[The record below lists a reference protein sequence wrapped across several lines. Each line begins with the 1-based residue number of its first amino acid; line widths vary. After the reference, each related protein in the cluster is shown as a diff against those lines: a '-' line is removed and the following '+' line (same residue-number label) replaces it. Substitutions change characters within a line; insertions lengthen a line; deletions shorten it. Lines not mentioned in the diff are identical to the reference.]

1 MKLKMVKMYKTQV
14 QKDFVTFLLKLQLI
28 VEEIVIPSIHAQIEW
43 NEKLFDLSEKEF
55 VRAKTQVKKERELS
69 AAEFGGL
76 EFHGIK
82 DASAIINAET
92 HQLRQ

>member
-1 MKLKMVKMYKTQV
+1 MKFRMVKLYKTQV

-28 VEEIVIPSIHAQIEW
+28 VEEIVLPSMRAQLEW

-55 VRAKTQVKKERELS
+55 LRAKAQVKKEREQA

-76 EFHGIK
+76 EYHGIK
-82 DASAIINAET
+82 DATAVINAEA